1 MGLARGTIVQ
11 LMSNRKTYKG
21 WVVSDNLEHKEAWLT
36 EKPNYEGKTIVVET
50 GKEKKS
56 FLWTDVYQVLVEW
69 DASDKSHD
77 NSAYSGEVIKGG
89 SRGRGKDRGLGWW
102 NTKPEDRDVD
112 EERMQAKKDLKDLH
126 EAAEQETLLA
136 RDWADQLHP
145 YNLYGGV
152 ALLFLW
158 VRDPKGE
165 IYDNL
170 KYLTIPWAYVSY
182 LSWDAENKAMTLAQE
197 QDEIYFK
204 IWGMKNEDLFSDTS
218 F

>member
-11 LMSNRKTYKG
+11 LMSNRRTYNG
-21 WVVSDNLEHKEAWLT
+21 WVVSDNLEHLETWQG
-36 EKPNYEGKTIVVET
+36 KPDYKGKTIVLKT

-56 FLWTDVYQVLVEW
+56 FAWTDVYQLMVEW
-69 DASDKSHD
+69 DASDKTAD
-77 NSAYSGEVIKGG
+77 NSAYSGKVIKGG

-112 EERMQAKKDLKDLH
+112 EERMQANRDLKDLH

-136 RDWADQLHP
+136 RDWADKLNP
-145 YNLYGGV
+145 YSTYGGA

-158 VRDPKGE
+158 VRDPRGAV
-165 IYDNL
+165 YSNL
-170 KYLTIPWAYVSY
+170 KYLTIPWGYIAY
-182 LSWDAENKAMTLAQE
+182 LSWDAENKAHELVRE
-197 QDEIYFK
+197 QDEIYNK
-204 IWGMKNEDLFSDTS
+204 IWGMKNEDIFSDTS